1 MSTVLEL
8 RESSPPLDIAQD
20 VAQDVAMEL
29 LRSRRT
35 IHDFTTQEPPAGLIE
50 EALEVARW
58 APNHH
63 LTQPWRFY
71 LVGAETREAIAR
83 LNGDM
88 VAGKKGA
95 QAGEAK
101 YERWRNI
108 PGWLVVTCENHDDPI
123 RAKEDYAATCCAIHN
138 VALFLWSRGLG
149 VKWTT
154 GAVTRTAQFYDL
166 LWIDEAVES
175 VVGLVWYGYAEH
187 VPVTARKAVSE
198 VLVKLP

>member
-8 RESSPPLDIAQD
+8 RESSPPLDI
-20 VAQDVAMEL
+20 VQDVAMEL

-138 VALFLWSRGLG
+138 ITLKNGLG
-149 VKWTT
+149 HLRCPWLNS
-154 GAVTRTAQFYDL
+154 GAISLTKLVLKLASSLKFYR
-166 LWIDEAVES
+166 A
-175 VVGLVWYGYAEH
+175 
-187 VPVTARKAVSE
+187 
-198 VLVKLP
+198 